1 MNYIE
6 KSALEVNGIA
16 WLEKF
21 ISFHDGFIAGGC
33 FKNIFSNQT
42 VKDIDIF
49 FRNSVDY
56 DNAVDYCQRHGGSE
70 EESTVNEYKF
80 VYENDKCICYRHI
93 PTGIKIEL
101 INSIFG
107 EPVDILKQFDFTIS
121 KYAYYNK
128 KINSGPFDDDDEVK
142 YEITCVY
149 HQDFFEHLTQKKLV
163 IDDKIPF
170 PVSTFERVLRY
181 TSYGY
186 NLCKESRKKLIIALN
201 QIEKIENEQFSD
213 SFYGN
218 GNGGWD

>member
-1 MNYIE
+1 MTGVQTC
-6 KSALEVNGIA
+6 ALPI
-16 WLEKF
+16 
-21 ISFHDGFIAGGC
+21 C
-33 FKNIFSNQT
+33 FPVTI
-42 VKDIDIF
+42 
-49 FRNSVDY
+49 
-56 DNAVDYCQRHGGSE
+56 GGSE
-70 EESTVNEYKF
+70 EESSVNEYKF

-128 KINSGPFDDDDEVK
+128 KITDSFEDDNEVK
-142 YEITCVY
+142 YELTCIY
-149 HQDFFEHLTQKKLV
+149 HQNFFEHLTQKKLV

-186 NLCKESRKKLIIALN
+186 SLCKESRKKLIIALN
-201 QIEKIENEQFSD
+201 
-213 SFYGN
+213 
-218 GNGGWD
+218 